1 MFFKILLLLYH
12 KGNRHLTYTF
22 NSTNG
27 GHNGSINVLVSLD
40 DGLLASGSND
50 ATIKIWNL
58 TERKLIFT
66 FNSTKEGHTKKVTLL
81 ASLSQRRLVSGS
93 FQEKYVKIWDLNTN
107 RLANDYGH
115 SVNLKTLIV
124 LKNDNLIA
132 SGSSKEIIIWNGKTK
147 KIHFNT
153 NSTKEF
159 NRDAS
164 TLHLAFINQ
173 TLLASAVDDEI
184 KLWDLSRGKLQ
195 STFHF
200 TKFIRSLIS
209 FNQNDLA
216 FGLNDGKIVIFDFVN
231 NTQIEYKKHS
241 KVVRYL
247 IKTSD
252 DFIISGSDDQTIV
265 VKNIYRNHEKVSFNS
280 QNGGH
285 TNSIT
290 SLVLINK
297 NLLASCSDD
306 KSIKIWDL
314 STRKIKFTFD
324 FENENGHTNK
334 VIALAWSK
342 QNNVLASGS
351 MDMQIKIWKNLV

>member
-1 MFFKILLLLYH
+1 MASIL
-12 KGNRHLTYTF
+12 HLT
-22 NSTNG
+22 
-27 GHNGSINVLVSLD
+27 
-40 DGLLASGSND
+40 
-50 ATIKIWNL
+50 
-58 TERKLIFT
+58 
-66 FNSTKEGHTKKVTLL
+66 
-81 ASLSQRRLVSGS
+81 
-93 FQEKYVKIWDLNTN
+93 
-107 RLANDYGH
+107 
-115 SVNLKTLIV
+115 
-124 LKNDNLIA
+124 
-132 SGSSKEIIIWNGKTK
+132 
-147 KIHFNT
+147 
-153 NSTKEF
+153 
-159 NRDAS
+159 
-164 TLHLAFINQ
+164 FINQ

-184 KLWDLSRGKLQ
+184 KIWDLGSGKLQ
-195 STFHF
+195 STFQY
-200 TKFIRSLIS
+200 KSLKIRSFIYV
-209 FNQNDLA
+209 NQNYLA
-216 FGLNDGKIVIFDFVN
+216 FGLNDGKIVVFDFIN
-231 NTQIEYKKHS
+231 NTQIEYKEHS

-247 IKTSD
+247 IKNSD
-252 DFIISGSDDQTIV
+252 DFIISGSDDKTIV
-265 VKNIYRNHEKVSFNS
+265 IKSLHTGFEGVSFNS